1 MKMLYEESLST
12 ILTTKN
18 WKKVNEQEKK
28 RTTVHLPQ
36 WLRLSLSELKEL
48 YNLSWAELTSRMIEH
63 GFSII
68 QHKYSEQ
75 IAAIGEYRKKFRFAK
90 IQVIRNFFTDFSVTV
105 DGLDKPKNKPVTIS
119 KNIYSGIG
127 EIGEK
132 LGIDLSSM
140 IRLCLYHSLIEMDD
154 MVTIPVEM
162 RSHARSEVDKF
173 ELTIVEREHV
183 MGKLAEADDGWEEKW
198 EKWQQKRKINKEIKK
213 KK

>member
-1 MKMLYEESLST
+1 MLYEENLST

-48 YNLSWAELTSRMIEH
+48 YNLSWAELTSRMIEY

-140 IRLCLYHSLIEMDD
+140 IRLCLYHSLIETND
-154 MVTIPVEM
+154 IPAEM
-162 RSHARSEVDKF
+162 RSHARSEVDEF
-173 ELTIVEREHV
+173 ERTIVEREHV
-183 MGKLAEADDGWEEKW
+183 MEKLAEADDRWEEKW
-198 EKWQQKRKINKEIKK
+198 EKWQQKRKSELNKN
-213 KK
+213 

>member
-1 MKMLYEESLST
+1 MLYEEKLNT
-12 ILTTKN
+12 ILSRN
-18 WKKVNEQEKK
+18 WKKGNEQEKK

-68 QHKYSEQ
+68 QHRYNEQ
-75 IAAIGEYRKKFRFAK
+75 ITAIGKYRKKFRFAK
-90 IQVIRNFFTDFSVTV
+90 IETIRNFFTDFSVSV
-105 DGLDKPKNKPVTIS
+105 DGLEKPKNRPVAVN

-140 IRLCLYHSLIEMDD
+140 IRLCLYHSLIETDD
-154 MVTIPVEM
+154 IPAEM
-162 RSHARSEVDKF
+162 KNHAQSEVDKF
-173 ELTIVEREHV
+173 ERTIVEREHV
-183 MGKLAEADDGWEEKW
+183 MGKLVEADDGWEEKW
-198 EKWQQKRKINKEIKK
+198 EKWQQKKK
-213 KK
+213 ANQSMIDGGN